1 MTQNN
6 SEAKNYQ
13 PPLQGQEPQKYQY
26 YVVNNKADS
35 INLIE
40 LSKILL
46 GYKKII
52 AFSITLVASISLFI
66 AVTTEPVFRAEALLA
81 PTNKNSQKSGVSGLA
96 SQFGGLASIVGVN
109 LNGGGR
115 NDKET
120 ILATL
125 RARSFTTQFINEN
138 KLLPILFENDFKKNA
153 SGEENDSFKPP
164 TMWDAYKLFNDI
176 RKVSEDKNTG
186 LITLSIEWKDPNLAA
201 QWVNLLVAR
210 INMHLRAEALKESEQ
225 NLIFLRKQ
233 IDKTSVVDI
242 QQAMFGLIES
252 EMKKAMLASA
262 SDEYAFKVIDKA
274 IAPEERIS
282 PNRRK
287 IVMLGVFGGVLLGV
301 VLAFFAYFI
310 KSQREQPV

>member
-1 MTQNN
+1 MTHND
-6 SEAKNYQ
+6 SEAKSHQ
-13 PPLQGQEPQKYQY
+13 PQLQDKEPQMHPY
-26 YVVNNKADS
+26 YVVNSKADS

-40 LSKILL
+40 IWKILL
-46 GYKKII
+46 GYKII
-52 AFSITLVASISLFI
+52 ITLAIILVTSISLFI
-66 AVTTEPVFRAEALLA
+66 ALTTEPVFRAATLLA

-96 SQFGGLASIVGVN
+96 SQFGGLASIVGVD

-125 RARSFTTQFINEN
+125 RSRSFTTRFIVEN
-138 KLLPILFENDFKKNA
+138 NLLPILFKNDFKKNA
-153 SGEENDSFKPP
+153 IDEKGDLFKPP
-164 TMWDAYKLFNDI
+164 TMWEAYKLFNDI

-186 LITLSIEWKDPNLAA
+186 LITLSIEWSDPNLAA
-201 QWVNLLVAR
+201 MWANMLVAR
-210 INMHLRAEALKESEQ
+210 INMYLRAEALKESEQ

-252 EMKKAMLASA
+252 EMKKAMLANA
-262 SDEYAFKVIDKA
+262 SDEYAFKVIDEA
-274 IAPEERIS
+274 VAPEERIK

-287 IVMLGVFGGVLLGV
+287 LVILGFFGGIFLGV
-301 VLAFFAYFI
+301 VLALIAYFI
-310 KSQREQPV
+310 KSQRKQPE